1 MRHGVKINL
10 ASIYNQQ
17 DILLW
22 KSSYRRSTNVAA
34 NRYSTAPGANDA
46 TTAKKHVIVG
56 FKLFPDYRKVTE
68 YQCSTH
74 IK

>member
-46 TTAKKHVIVG
+46 TTAKNMSSLDLNYFQI
-56 FKLFPDYRKVTE
+56 TE
-68 YQCSTH
+68 
-74 IK
+74 K